1 MPEQQGRHNAGKGK
15 PPRRPMRTG
24 PRRAALDHRRKER
37 RKKLTT
43 RGTLGAVAA
52 TLLGVGLVLVV
63 AREVRDPAPPTPA
76 PSTTAIQDDAVTTL
90 LVGTKQDEQGGDGRA
105 VWLTLLTRDPDKET
119 GSVIYIPAHTAVEV
133 PGRGL
138 QGLDDALKTGGLPLL
153 LLTTENLLDVTIDQ
167 YLELSDADAGLVFD
181 ELGPLSVDVPAEVRV
196 PVGPSQAR
204 ILLGQGPQ
212 RLSSPFLVHL
222 LYTVGVD
229 GDDIELGSRH
239 LAFWDAFFEGY
250 EPEQIEAAFEA
261 SGGALAK
268 SDVAPQKLASFFTAL
283 AAAEPAGRV
292 LRVLPVTPLEVPNNR
307 LYVTDEDEVRSFM
320 DEVVGAV
327 PGVEDEIRVQILNG
341 NGVPGIGQQVAQRLV
356 GRGYRVILSG
366 NAPRLNY
373 AKTLVIAYDSSPAG
387 QALAQEARDL
397 LGVGEVQV
405 SAQEQ
410 GIVDLTIVVGKDFL
424 RAP

>member
-1 MPEQQGRHNAGKGK
+1 MA
-15 PPRRPMRTG
+15 
-24 PRRAALDHRRKER
+24 
-37 RKKLTT
+37 
-43 RGTLGAVAA
+43 
-52 TLLGVGLVLVV
+52 V
-63 AREVRDPAPPTPA
+63 AREVGAPA
-76 PSTTAIQDDAVTTL
+76 PSTPTPTSTIAEDDAITTL
-90 LVGTKQDEQGGDGRA
+90 LVGTKQDGRGGDGRT
-105 VWLTLLTRDPDKET
+105 VWLTLLTRDREKGA

-167 YLELSDADAGLVFD
+167 YLELSDADAGLLFD

-196 PVGPSQAR
+196 PVGPSQAQ

-250 EPEQIEAAFEA
+250 EVEQIENAVEAA
-261 SGGALAK
+261 SGALAK
-268 SDVAPQKLASFFTAL
+268 SDVSPEKLGSFFTTL
-283 AAAEPAGRV
+283 AGADPSGRV
-292 LRVLPVTPLEVPNNR
+292 LRALPVTPLEVPGNK
-307 LYVTDEDEVRSFM
+307 LYVTDEDEINAFI
-320 DEVVGAV
+320 DDVVGAV
-327 PGVEDEIRVQILNG
+327 PGVEDEVRVQILNG
-341 NGVPGIGQQVAQRLV
+341 NGVPGIGQKVARRLV
-356 GRGYRVILSG
+356 GQGYRVILSG

-387 QALAQEARDL
+387 QALAREARDL